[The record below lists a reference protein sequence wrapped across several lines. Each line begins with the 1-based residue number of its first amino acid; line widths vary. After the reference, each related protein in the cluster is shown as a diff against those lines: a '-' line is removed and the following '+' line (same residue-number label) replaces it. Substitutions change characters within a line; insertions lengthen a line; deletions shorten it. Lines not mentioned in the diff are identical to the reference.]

1 MQNKVEKIQA
11 NKLAPDIIGGI
22 IESIE
27 EKPLKN
33 LNWIDSVNIDN
44 KNNRWI
50 VNIKSKASYYPDII
64 LKYNKVTKSK
74 KLEAKIKL
82 RNLKKKLITKLM

>member
-27 EKPLKN
+27 ENSTKINGKED
-33 LNWIDSVNIDN
+33 IARV
-44 KNNRWI
+44 
-50 VNIKSKASYYPDII
+50 ASISAND
-64 LKYNKVTKSK
+64 
-74 KLEAKIKL
+74 EKI
-82 RNLKKKLITKLM
+82 